1 MYKNDL
7 EQLSSECQTIK
18 EEYAKTRNEVVRLKK
33 EN

>member
-7 EQLSSECQTIK
+7 DQLSSECQTIK
-18 EEYAKTRNEVVRLKK
+18 EEYAKTKTEVVRLKR